1 MSDTNFKL
9 VRKQDPRLSL
19 NDPSYMVI
27 EEGSRIVNQYS
38 YHATGASNSG
48 LQFDN
53 INPGSTGFVVGR
65 ELLVKTV
72 IDPPVIPLDLVSVDN
87 NPDTIPAAALMDTI
101 DTAIGN
107 IVKGVSPKQFPLA
120 RVCDNVELILNGQT
134 FSENLSS
141 YLAPVMAYDNPKY
154 GSPKDTYG
162 LTPYMRDTAD
172 YLKFETSGVIDD
184 DCITDNVS
192 PFKAYGFNQAIDTRT
207 SFWHCINAT
216 QVGLLWRP
224 VVAPAQQ
231 GDPLIAND
239 VFPAGN
245 NLVAGGGAGSVARVI
260 YSRAGDDITLHRIEF
275 THPLTVV
282 EPIILPILSNGKDIY
297 DRGFTGINEIRLNL
311 AFNNRLGQNM
321 FGVVSDGAL
330 LDVGPANNQFRI
342 GIQLGT
348 LTVNINPQ
356 NSAHVLYYD
365 VLTPKL
371 TTTIPAS
378 NVYDDRRLKVMSQQL
393 SGGNLNVGA
402 TSTFNSNNFSLGTVP
417 SRLYFWLQK
426 KRTSK
431 TSFDADIYL
440 TIKKIQLTFNN
451 NNNQFGNTE
460 QAQLYRMCKYNGL
473 ELSWLEFSKYVGS
486 PMCLDFSRDVSL
498 DETSYPGSIGNYQ
511 FQIQI
516 EYENTAYSNPINQ
529 DDFEFIALS
538 VEKGYCVIQNQ
549 ICSRVTGLAQVNPS
563 SVEISHMD
571 RLAMYDF
578 GAKDLYGAGIK
589 DSIKSAVQKAAS
601 LGHKGLEWASDHK
614 DELMNL
620 GAKGFQLAKWMLPII
635 ASAGMSESDAKEI
648 IAKYGVDG
656 GMARIV
662 KKSKSGGGLVGGKL
676 TGKKQMKNK
685 LSLY

>member
-65 ELLVKTV
+65 EFLVKAV
-72 IDPPVIPLDLVSVDN
+72 IDPPVIPLTVTGD
-87 NPDTIPAAALMDTI
+87 PIPNDAILGNI
-101 DTAIGN
+101 DTAIGE
-107 IVKGVSPKQFPLA
+107 IVKGVAPKQFPLS

-134 FSENLSS
+134 FNENLSS
-141 YLAPVMAYDNPKY
+141 YFAPVMAYDNPKY

-172 YLKFETSGVIDD
+172 YSKFRLDGGGNID
-184 DCITDNVS
+184 DCITDNIS

-207 SFWHCINAT
+207 SYWHCINAT
-216 QVGLLWRP
+216 SVAALWRENAGENDATTDNTFP
-224 VVAPAQQ
+224 V
-231 GDPLIAND
+231 
-239 VFPAGN
+239 GN
-245 NLVAGGGAGSVARVI
+245 NVIAGGGAGSIAQVR
-260 YSRAGDDITLHRIEF
+260 YSREGDNITLQRIEF
-275 THPLTVV
+275 IHPLTVV
-282 EPIILPILSNGKDIY
+282 EPVLLPILSKGKNIY

-321 FGVVSDGAL
+321 FGSVYDSITLNIDGENP
-330 LDVGPANNQFRI
+330 PAQRTIN
-342 GIQLGT
+342 LGT
-348 LTVNINPQ
+348 LTTDINAQ
-356 NSAHVLYYD
+356 NSSHVLYYD
-365 VLTPKL
+365 VLTPKITNPL
-371 TTTIPAS
+371 PAS

-393 SGGNLNVGA
+393 SGGVLADGG
-402 TSTFNSNNFSLGTVP
+402 TGKFNSNNFSLGTVP

-440 TIKKIQLTFNN
+440 TVKKIQLTFNN
-451 NNNQFGNTE
+451 NNVQFGNTQ

-473 ELSWLEFSKYVGS
+473 ELSWLEFTKYVGS

-511 FQIQI
+511 FQLQI
-516 EYENTAYSNPINQ
+516 EYENTAFGGDINR

-571 RLAMYDF
+571 RLAIYDF
-578 GAKDLYGAGIK
+578 GSKDLYGAGIK
-589 DSIKSAVQKAAS
+589 DSIKSAIQKAAS
-601 LGHKGLEWASDHK
+601 LGHKGLEWASEHK
-614 DELMNL
+614 DELLNL

-635 ASAGMSESDAKEI
+635 ASAGMSESEAKDI

-676 TGKKQMKNK
+676 TGKKEMKNK